1 MKRLICIALLWSSCS
16 FVWAQSVRIG
26 VISDLDESE
35 NLDIVLNQMIREID
49 QTTGSTRKVMLD
61 TSAFGMSGAASVLET
76 YRRMEGR
83 IDLVLSIGSISG
95 KVLSA
100 EEELPIPVIAL
111 GIIDPELQ
119 DIPYVNGTSGK
130 DNFSYVWQTRDL
142 ENELRA
148 FQDLYEF
155 RNLAIFVDEKVVSTV
170 NTEKSDALTEA
181 LSSELNTRF
190 SFIPVG
196 NDMDAVINQI
206 PADAD
211 AAYFTVM
218 LGLQE
223 PDAEIL
229 IKALNE
235 RNLPSFSGSAS
246 LIELGVLG
254 SLTNQNNLDQ
264 GIRKLAIMVDG
275 FLNGAPLSGLSV
287 ALDTKENLY
296 INIATAR
303 EIELP
308 IPFDILFTA
317 TITGDDDRS
326 VKTYSF
332 EEIAAKSLE
341 ANLNIRISYQDIE
354 LSELDIQSVRS
365 NLLPSLSF
373 GMTGSQINEERANA
387 AFNSPERS
395 LSADLDFTQLLYSE
409 NAIAAYKIA
418 GYLNKAQEFNTEA
431 EVLSV
436 LLDTY
441 VAYLNVLSSN
451 TNVIIQRENLVNT
464 KKNKELA
471 SIRVN
476 LGASTNSDLYRW
488 ETELALSNQAVIE
501 AQATL
506 LSAKLQLNNLLANTL
521 ESEFDLNEVSLSDE
535 WLQFFDQGQLSERIR
550 TPRDL
555 ELISNFFVEES
566 QRNNPNKKALL
577 ESINATNRQLT
588 QNKRLMYIP
597 TVALQAQ
604 TSQVLQRGGVG
615 STIDASAMAL
625 GISEFQ
631 DNSWFVGVSLSFPI
645 FDGFSRTVAIQQSR
659 VSLDQQDQTR
669 VLLDQ
674 NLELGVRSSV
684 LNVLSTSTNI
694 EFTRTAAE
702 SAQKNFELVQD
713 NYTQGQ
719 VTITQLIDAQQ
730 AALEARLASELS
742 VFQYVQARLQL
753 EFNVGSFTIM
763 MTEEERQ
770 DFNNRLQNTLNSTK

>member
-1 MKRLICIALLWSSCS
+1 M
-16 FVWAQSVRIG
+16 
-26 VISDLDESE
+26 ISDLDESE
-35 NLDIVLNQMIREID
+35 NLELALKEVIREID
-49 QTTGSTRKVMLD
+49 QTTGSTRKVVLGSSIFD
-61 TSAFGMSGAASVLET
+61 MSGTASVLEA
-76 YRRMEGR
+76 YRRMEGETD
-83 IDLVLSIGSISG
+83 IILTIGSISG

-100 EEELPIPVIAL
+100 EEQLPVPVIAL
-111 GIIDPELQ
+111 GLVDPKLQ

-130 DNFSYVWQTRDL
+130 ENFTYIWQTRDL
-142 ENELRA
+142 ENELNA
-148 FQDLYEF
+148 FRELYEF
-155 RNLAIFVDEKVVSTV
+155 RNLVIFIDEKVASTV
-170 NTEKSDALTEA
+170 NEQKVEAYTES
-181 LSSELNTRF
+181 LSSDLNTRF
-190 SFIPVG
+190 SFIPIG
-196 NDMDAVINQI
+196 KDMDTVIDQI

-211 AAYFTVM
+211 AIYFTVM
-218 LGLQE
+218 LELQE
-223 PDAEIL
+223 PDAETL
-229 IKALNE
+229 ITALNN
-235 RNLPSFSGSAS
+235 RKLPSFSGSS
-246 LIELGVLG
+246 GLIKLGVLG
-254 SLTNQNNLDQ
+254 SLTNENNLEQ
-264 GIRKLAIMVDG
+264 AIRKLAIMIDG
-275 FLNGAPLSGLSV
+275 FLNGGSLSSMPV

-303 EIELP
+303 TIELP

-317 TITGDDDRS
+317 TITGDDDRF

-332 EEIAAKSLE
+332 EEIAAQSLE
-341 ANLNIRISYQDIE
+341 ANLNVLISYQDIE
-354 LSELDIQSVRS
+354 LSELDVQSIRS

-373 GMTGSQINEERANA
+373 GMTGSQINKERANA

-395 LSADLDFTQLLYSE
+395 LSANLDFTQLLYSE

-431 EVLSV
+431 EVLGV

-441 VAYLNVLSSN
+441 LAYLNVLLAN

-471 SIRVN
+471 SIRVS

-521 ESEFDLNEVSLSDE
+521 EPEFNLKEVSLGDE
-535 WLQFFDQGQLSERIR
+535 WLNYFNHGQLSERIR

-555 ELISNFFVEES
+555 ELVSDFFVEES
-566 QRNNPNKKALL
+566 QLNNPNKKALL
-577 ESINATNRQLT
+577 ESINATNRQLI

-604 TSQVLQRGGVG
+604 TSQVLRRGGVG

-625 GISEFQ
+625 GISKFQ

-674 NLELGVRSSV
+674 NLELGVRSSI

-694 EFTRTAAE
+694 EFTRTAFE
-702 SAQKNFELVQD
+702 SAQKNFELVQN

-730 AALEARLASELS
+730 VALEARLASELS

-753 EFNVGSFTIM
+753 EFNVGYFTMM
-763 MTEEERQ
+763 MTEEERTG
-770 DFNNRLQNTLNSTK
+770 FNNRLQTVLNRTN